1 MRGLVFQALSV
12 ILILTLPITCLSSIP
27 CIISNLN
34 ISINLFLANKSCSE
48 FVISNGIFVLKKWN
62 TANIFTNRSYFKL
75 TGTKDTTIECKQHAG
90 LAFKFVSNIKIQNI
104 TFRNCGMIFNSTS
117 NYPSATNTT
126 TLTSKAALLFEYCK
140 NINLTSITVNNS
152 DGVGIQ
158 MYNTIGKISISHSI
172 FSGNKIKE
180 SHAISGGG
188 GIYIE
193 FSLCEPGTHGINCKF
208 TDPNFATKATYEI
221 SFSKFI
227 RNIGSTT
234 DPGRT
239 GNIHSGYHKHYAFGR
254 GGGMAVQ
261 FLGNASYNNFKIT
274 HCTFEDNIAQYGAGM
289 HVVFQDSCHNNIFNV
304 KDSQFFSNKLI
315 AKRLDYVGTT
325 GGGIKLTFAIYNN
338 KDNLSYNKATFK
350 NVTFEAN
357 SAFIGGGFSFR
368 TSKEQNVISPTNLL
382 HFIGCHWIANK
393 ARLGAA
399 IDLSIIHVYENGQ
412 QLKPYFTN
420 CTFINNTVTGFTMHN
435 RNDAYGITDNN
446 STNISGGYWPGSG
459 IMYLNAVTVHFVSI
473 IMFANNTG
481 GAIVIIDAGII
492 INPKATVNF
501 TGNHAE
507 LGGALYLS
515 GNSWISVSPHVQV
528 SFIDNSADKSGGAIY
543 HQKHSEHDLA
553 SSVNCFIRYSD
564 VSVGPYHWNNVSLLF
579 LDNCVSTDYGGDA
592 IYTTT
597 VVDCAWN
604 ESFSSGNNTTLKQ
617 MFMDWPSFEFSNSH
631 YNRCDDFIQT
641 SARYFNF
648 EMITALKIAPG
659 QSFKFPFKA
668 LNDFNDPTF
677 TTFIIHSNEKQVSI
691 PNRIVQT
698 SDSTLLRIRQ
708 KVNSSFYLQFET
720 INNRKHIGYITVTVE
735 KCPLGYI
742 LNYDVCECIAVNKYE
757 GLAYCSSTE
766 LEIYIQPGYW
776 AGYVGKGKV
785 FSTYTCPISYC
796 IETSTPI
803 ALSYDSNVLCKNRT
817 GILCGECK
825 PGYGLSVGT
834 LDCVNCTGS
843 YLIAWVILITTTY
856 VPITI
861 VFVALL
867 VLNVNLAVG
876 PIHSFIFFCQVFPAI
891 SLDNNHWGD
900 YSSAITIISNIHSAI
915 INIMSLRF
923 NMYFT
928 TKYCLSNSMNNMDYY
943 LLQYASALY
952 PLVILVIIVSII
964 RYCPGCVVAKY
975 IWHLIRCCVTVVRKR
990 TSMQQTIVHG
1000 LIGFLL
1006 LTYANFVNI
1015 SFQILKYAY
1024 FEDSTGIVLVP
1035 FRQGTMHYFDK
1046 HHLPYAL
1053 IAVVFL
1059 LTFGIIP
1066 PIILIFYPVILSII
1080 GYFGWDDTTKVRTLR
1095 KRISLYKLMPIFD
1108 AFWSE
1113 LKPGCRV
1120 FAGFY
1125 FLYQLL
1131 VFSLF
1136 SLAPAIYQIYFGI
1149 SILFIFIMFLHA
1161 FVQPYKKESYNN
1173 ADFFMFATIGIIN
1186 SFYAHSEFLRAENVS
1201 LSAIQTFIWIQT
1213 ILAWAPIFYVVCYII
1228 FKIRK
1233 PQQHNY
1239 NQLHNQQTNNGGD
1252 NVNNDGP
1259 LY

>member
-1 MRGLVFQALSV
+1 M
-12 ILILTLPITCLSSIP
+12 ILILTLPITCLSTIP
-27 CIISNLN
+27 CIISNLK
-34 ISINLFLANKSCSE
+34 ISINLLLANKSCSE
-48 FVISNGIFVLKKWN
+48 FVFSNGIFLLDKWN
-62 TANIFTNRSYFKL
+62 TTSMVANRSYFKL
-75 TGTKDTTIECKQHAG
+75 TGNKNTTIDCKQHAG
-90 LAFKFVSNIKIQNI
+90 LAFKFVSNIEIHNI

-117 NYPSATNTT
+117 DYPSATNTT

-140 NINLTSITVNNS
+140 NISLTFIMVYNS

-158 MYNTIGKISISHSI
+158 IYNTIGTISISHSV

-180 SHAISGGG
+180 SHSISGGG

-193 FSLCEPGTHGINCKF
+193 FSLCEPGTNGISCKY
-208 TDPNFATKATYEI
+208 TDPNFTTKATYEI

-227 RNIGSTT
+227 RNVGSTT
-234 DPGRT
+234 DPERT
-239 GNIHSGYHKHYAFGR
+239 GNIHTGYHKHYAFGR
-254 GGGMAVQ
+254 GGGMAIQ
-261 FLGNASYNNFKIT
+261 FLGNASCNSFKILN
-274 HCTFEDNIAQYGAGM
+274 CTFKENIAQYGGGM
-289 HVVFQDSCHNNIFNV
+289 YVVFQDSCYNNIFSV
-304 KDSQFFSNKLI
+304 EDSQFISNKLI
-315 AKRLDYVGTT
+315 AKRLDYVGTS
-325 GGGIKLTFAIYNN
+325 GGGVKLAYAIFNSN
-338 KDNLSYNKATFK
+338 DNLSYNKAVFN

-368 TSKEQNVISPTNLL
+368 TSKEQNVISSTNLL
-382 HFIGCHWIANK
+382 HFIGCHWIANQ

-412 QLKPYFTN
+412 QLKPHFTN
-420 CTFINNTVTGFTMHN
+420 CAFINNTVTGFTMDS
-435 RNDAYGITDNN
+435 RRDTYGIIDDN

-473 IMFANNTG
+473 IMFTNNIG
-481 GAIVIIDAGII
+481 GAIVVIDAGINV
-492 INPKATVNF
+492 NPKATVNF

-507 LGGALYLS
+507 FGGALCLS
-515 GNSWISVSPHVQV
+515 GNSWISVSPHVQM
-528 SFIDNSADKSGGAIY
+528 SFINNSANKSGGAIY
-543 HQKHSEHDLA
+543 HLKYSEHDLA
-553 SSVNCFIRYSD
+553 SSVDCFIRYSD
-564 VSVGPYHWNNVSLLF
+564 VSVKPYHWNNVTLLF
-579 LDNCVSTDYGGDA
+579 LDNCVSADYGGNA

-597 VVDCAWN
+597 VADCAWN
-604 ESFSSGNNTTLKQ
+604 GSFNSENNTTLKQ
-617 MFMDWPSFEFSNSH
+617 IFIDWPSFEFSSSSYN
-631 YNRCDDFIQT
+631 NRCNDFIQT

-668 LNDFNDPTF
+668 LNDFNNPTF
-677 TTFIIHSNEKQVSI
+677 ATFIIRSDEKQVSI
-691 PNRIVQT
+691 PNRVVQT
-698 SDSTLLRIRQ
+698 SGSTLLRIKQ
-708 KVNSSFYLQFET
+708 EVNSSFYLQFET
-720 INNRKHIGYITVTVE
+720 INNRKHIGYITVIVE
-735 KCPLGYI
+735 KCPLGYV
-742 LNYDVCECIAVNKYE
+742 LNNDVCECIAINKYE
-757 GLAYCSSTE
+757 GLADCNSTE
-766 LEIYIQPGYW
+766 LEIYIRPGYW
-776 AGYVGKGKV
+776 AGYVRQGKF
-785 FSTYTCPISYC
+785 FSTYTCPFSYC
-796 IETSTPI
+796 VETSRPI

-817 GILCGECK
+817 GILCGECN

-843 YLIAWVILITTTY
+843 HLIAWGILIATTY

-900 YSSAITIISNIHSAI
+900 YSSAITIISDIHSAV

-928 TKYCLSNSMNNMDYY
+928 TKYCLSTSMKNMDYY

-964 RYCPGCVVAKY
+964 KYCPGCIVAKY
-975 IWHLIRCCVTVVRKR
+975 IWHVIRCCVTAIRKR

-1053 IAVVFL
+1053 IAVAFL

-1066 PIILIFYPVILSII
+1066 PIILIFYPVILRII
-1080 GYFGWDDTTKVRTLR
+1080 AYFGWDDTSQVRTLR
-1095 KRISLYKLMPIFD
+1095 KWIPLYKLMPIFD

-1125 FLYQLL
+1125 FLYRLL
-1131 VFSLF
+1131 VFTLF
-1136 SLAPAIYQIYFGI
+1136 SLTPAIYQIYFGI
-1149 SILFIFIMFLHA
+1149 SILFIFILFLHA

-1173 ADFFMFATIGIIN
+1173 ADFFMFTTIGVIN

-1201 LSAIQTFIWIQT
+1201 RSAIQTCVWIQT
-1213 ILAWAPIFYVVCYII
+1213 MLAWAPIVYVVCYII
-1228 FKIRK
+1228 FIIRK
-1233 PQQHNY
+1233 AQQHNH
-1239 NQLHNQQTNNGGD
+1239 NPLHNQQTCK
-1252 NVNNDGP
+1252 
-1259 LY
+1259 